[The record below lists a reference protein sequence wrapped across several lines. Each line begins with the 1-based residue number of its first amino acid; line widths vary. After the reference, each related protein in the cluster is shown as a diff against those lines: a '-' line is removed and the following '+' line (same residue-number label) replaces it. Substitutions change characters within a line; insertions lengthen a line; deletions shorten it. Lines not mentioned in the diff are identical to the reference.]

1 MEDIHRADTVGGV
14 RVVNDRE
21 RSRYELF
28 VRSDLIGFVSYEMS
42 AGYLVLV
49 HAEVRSDKRG
59 RGLGTELTTW
69 VLEDLKRRGLPT
81 RTSCSFVAR
90 FVGPEPIALGFGPRS
105 EPSRLMDTTAS
116 DDGRNHAA

>member
-1 MEDIHRADTVGGV
+1 MEDIHRTDAVGGF

-28 VRSDLIGFVSYEMS
+28 LRSDLVGFIDYEMT

-59 RGLGTELTTW
+59 HGWGTELARG
-69 VLEDLKRRGLPT
+69 VLDDLERRGLPT

-90 FVGPEPIALGFGPRS
+90 FVGSEPIDAGRVQRS
-105 EPSRLMDTTAS
+105 ELSNVDGAPAS
-116 DDGRNHAA
+116 GEGHARAA